1 VASVYIFRLSRINQ
15 TPSNGFASQNKMSR
29 ITKSA
34 SGTMS
39 SSSSSS
45 SPRVPPIH
53 ATGPC
58 DRRLSRAARQILQEQ
73 LVPLL
78 EQWLMEGQA
87 AAELPVPPKE
97 EKISKYFP
105 TSLAP
110 TYLWDIMERTSDNNC
125 PLHPSNDVH
134 YELESQSLVSVPRA
148 PKLAPRKTYPHWYH
162 CGICGKVFGTR
173 YYLDIHQHAEH
184 NDSLSDSNEQKSC
197 LANTVCNALGGCDR
211 MATVDLEPHYGRGSG
226 EGGDQA
232 RSLQRAWATSHME
245 PCQDEVVQSQMK
257 PACVQLVQD
266 CFGNSDTEDT
276 TSSLQKQL
284 QEALCEPLS
293 CHTLLH
299 RQEWMHRHLAKS
311 LWRNQ
316 LVELQ
321 HMHRSTAVIVVL
333 VFLLLYYLIVVVGC
347 SERGSHGGG
356 SGSRTLAA
364 SNKKKGTRS
373 FWSTLFCRKVKKK
386 SL

>member
-1 VASVYIFRLSRINQ
+1 MNQ
-15 TPSNGFASQNKMSR
+15 TPSNGNFASQN
-29 ITKSA
+29 IQKSLME
-34 SGTMS
+34 SQNRQTTMMS
-39 SSSSSS
+39 S
-45 SPRVPPIH
+45 PLLPPVD

-78 EQWLMEGQA
+78 EQWLLEEKYA
-87 AAELPVPPKE
+87 LPIHRKE

-110 TYLWDIMERTSDNNC
+110 TYLWDILERTANSDC
-125 PLHPSNDVH
+125 PLHPFRDVH
-134 YELESQSLVSVPRA
+134 YELENESLVSVPRA

-173 YYLDIHQHAEH
+173 YYLDIHQHAAH
-184 NDSLSDSNEQKSC
+184 GSTSLSNNEEQKSC
-197 LANTVCNALGGCDR
+197 IATTVCGALGGCDR

-232 RSLQRAWATSHME
+232 RSVQRAWATSHMD
-245 PCQDEVVQSQMK
+245 PCQEEVVQSQMK
-257 PACVQLVQD
+257 PACFQLMQD
-266 CFGNSDTEDT
+266 CFGNSDAEDST
-276 TSSLQKQL
+276 ATSLQKQL

-299 RQEWMHRHLAKS
+299 RQEWMHRHLAKG
-311 LWRNQ
+311 LWRRQ

-321 HMHRSTAVIVVL
+321 HVHKSTAVIVVL
-333 VFLLLYYLIVVVGC
+333 IFLLLYYLIVVVGC

-356 SGSRTLAA
+356 SGSRTLSA
-364 SNKKKGTRS
+364 SNNKKSARS
-373 FWSTLFCRKVKKK
+373 FWSRLFRRKVKKK